1 MSSPSKYENVTEG
14 LHLCIQIL
22 AVQWNELECAAV
34 IFFDNVW
41 LIIYFWLEQSV
52 REIHLNSFV
61 RTLYFSGA
69 AGCNFHTL
77 RLNPFR
83 IVQVLGR
90 DIYLKV
96 AEMKHRNKL

>member
-1 MSSPSKYENVTEG
+1 VCLPCKYENVTEG
-14 LHLCIQIL
+14 LHLCIQTL
-22 AVQWNELECAAV
+22 AVQRNELEWAAE

-41 LIIYFWLEQSV
+41 LIIYFWLKQSV
-52 REIHLNSFV
+52 REIHLNGFV

-69 AGCNFHTL
+69 AGCKFHTL
-77 RLNPFR
+77 RLNPVR

>member
-1 MSSPSKYENVTEG
+1 MSLPCKYENVTEG
-14 LHLCIQIL
+14 LHLCIQTL
-22 AVQWNELECAAV
+22 AVQWNELECAAE

-41 LIIYFWLEQSV
+41 LIIYFWLKQSV
-52 REIHLNSFV
+52 REIHLNGFV

-69 AGCNFHTL
+69 AGCKFHTL
-77 RLNPFR
+77 RLNPIR